1 MTADTLLES
10 NLKSVPLLFRGKVR
24 DVYDLGSE
32 LLIVASDRISA
43 FDYILSTPI
52 PRKGIML
59 TQISRFWMNKFEAI
73 LPNHLTHREIGSV
86 LKDSGELQQ
95 VAGRAEIVKKAK
107 PLPVELIV
115 RGYLAGSGFKEY
127 QQTGAVCGI
136 KLPPGLEQAEQ
147 LAQPIFT
154 PSTKAPQGEH
164 DENIS
169 FETMVEMVGA
179 QHAEAA
185 RDICLNLYTQ
195 AAEHAKSRGI
205 IIADTKIELGLLDG
219 KLILIDE
226 VFTPDSSR
234 FWPESKYQ
242 TGMSPPSFDKQFVR
256 DYLSSTDWDKNSP
269 PPPLPDE
276 IIQKTAEKYE
286 EALKS
291 LTD

>member
-1 MTADTLLES
+1 MVKNNLLES
-10 NLKSVPLLFRGKVR
+10 NLKDVPLLFRGKVR

-43 FDYILSTPI
+43 YDYILSTPI
-52 PRKGIML
+52 PRKGILL
-59 TQISRFWMNKFEAI
+59 TQISRFWMDKFEAI
-73 LPNHLTHREIGSV
+73 LPNHLTHRALDTV
-86 LKDSGELQQ
+86 TQDPQELQQ
-95 VAGRAEIVKKAK
+95 LEGRAEIVKKTE

-136 KLPPGLEQAEQ
+136 KLPAGLEQAEQ

-169 FETMVEMVGA
+169 FETMVEMVGP
-179 QHAEAA
+179 QLAEEA
-185 RDICLNLYTQ
+185 RAICLNLYTQ
-195 AAEHAKSRGI
+195 AAEHARSRGI
-205 IIADTKIELGLLDG
+205 IIADTKIELGLLHN

-234 FWPESKYQ
+234 FWPESEYR
-242 TGMSPPSFDKQFVR
+242 TGISPPSYDKQFVR

-269 PPPLPDE
+269 PPPLPEE

-286 EALKS
+286 EALKA